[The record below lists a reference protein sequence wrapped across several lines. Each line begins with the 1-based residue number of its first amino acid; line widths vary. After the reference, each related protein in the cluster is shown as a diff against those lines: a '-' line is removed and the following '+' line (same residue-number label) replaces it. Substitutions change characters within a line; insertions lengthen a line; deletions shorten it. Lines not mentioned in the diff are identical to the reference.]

1 MKLPRLPKLP
11 KFSKFSKFK
20 LPPMQRP
27 KRKLDARVRTGAA
40 PLMDDYDEDE
50 PQTKLSSAFIV
61 VLLLHVVAV
70 GGIYAFNSIKASR
83 RSAETPAAATAKP
96 SAATAK
102 TTPVEPQPAAAP
114 TSTAA
119 PVASVVP
126 VSKQRVY
133 TVKPGDTL
141 TSIAR
146 QFAVNVSDTAAANGL
161 KPGATLRVGQVLN
174 VPAKNGASV
183 SADAG
188 KPETRSAAPAAE
200 PKAATQSYTV
210 KSGDRLLFIAKRFN
224 VTPEAL
230 VAANKLKDPGK
241 LQVGQTLKIPKKGN

>member
-1 MKLPRLPKLP
+1 MKMPRLPKLP

-20 LPPMQRP
+20 LPPMPRP
-27 KRKLDARVRTGAA
+27 KRKFDARVRTGAQ
-40 PLMDDYDEDE
+40 PMLDDYDEDE
-50 PQTKLSSAFIV
+50 PQTKLSSAFVV

-83 RSAETPAAATAKP
+83 RAGEPQASAAVKP

-102 TTPVEPQPAAAP
+102 TTPVEPPPAAVP

-133 TVKPGDTL
+133 TVKSGDTL

-146 QFAVNVSDTAAANGL
+146 QFAVNVSDTEAANGL
-161 KPGATLRVGQVLN
+161 KPSAMLRVGQVLN
-174 VPAKNGASV
+174 LPSKNGAPV
-183 SADAG
+183 SAEAARTEAR
-188 KPETRSAAPAAE
+188 PAAPAVE
-200 PKAATQSYTV
+200 SKPTPQSYTV